1 MAQVGDK
8 IKILYMRGEP
18 HFKNKTGIIEFIDC
32 AGQIHGTWGHPA
44 IIPEIDSFE
53 IVYE

>member
-1 MAQVGDK
+1 MAKVGDK

-18 HFKNKTGIIEFIDC
+18 QYKGKTGIIELIDC
-32 AGQIHGTWGHPA
+32 AGQLHGSWGSPA

-53 IVYE
+53 VIE